1 VNLNKTSLAVIALS
15 TLISGCGSSNT
26 PEPPTDLVDDPGTP
40 NSMLTPTPETGSDTE
55 RLLKGIN
62 RQVARTILD
71 LNARLRDGIA
81 LTDQQEICLGSY
93 DPAAGQQLLM
103 IDCAD
108 PLTTGDVPIRVELA
122 GYYDTPECNA
132 AIFNGEVSDCF
143 VQTARLSIPVQ
154 WIIPERPAGT
164 PDSVP
169 NRPQPL
175 AGIEVFYAI
184 NNSTNLR
191 IASNEDEEML
201 TGRFL
206 CDINLLN
213 NQTSSTNQS
222 CTSTINLAANH
233 FDDLLPE

>member
-1 VNLNKTSLAVIALS
+1 MNLNKTSLAVIALC
-15 TLISGCGSSNT
+15 TLVSGCSSSDT
-26 PEPPTDLVDDPGTP
+26 PEPPNDMLGDPGTP
-40 NSMLTPTPETGSDTE
+40 NSMLNPTPEAGSDSE
-55 RLLKGIN
+55 RLLRGIN

-71 LNARLRDGIA
+71 LNKRLGDGIP
-81 LTDQQEICLGSY
+81 LTDQQESCLGSY

-108 PLTTGDVPIRVELA
+108 PLATGDVPIFVEQA
-122 GYYDTPECNA
+122 SYYDTPECNA
-132 AIFNGEVSDCF
+132 AIFNGEISDCF
-143 VQTARLSIPVQ
+143 LKTARLSIPLR
-154 WIIPERPAGT
+154 WITPERPAGT
-164 PDSVP
+164 PDSAP

-191 IASNEDEEML
+191 IASNEADEVL

-213 NQTSSTNQS
+213 NQTTSTNQT
-222 CTSTINLAANH
+222 CAGTINLAANN